1 MESCKE
7 IQLRKSEYPTKFGD
21 RLRNP
26 EFPSGFHRAGGALD
40 APPVLSWT
48 LSKKR
53 TGKPPIQKVLD
64 ETIYLKRPRRGAKLK
79 EEVWQTGE
87 GEVVRYSL
95 AYVNPS
101 LCGVDNGRVL
111 GYDNSH
117 NHHHRHFMG
126 RQEAFEFAGYLPL
139 AARFYEEVQAL
150 WRKEDEDRRKGR

>member
-1 MESCKE
+1 MK
-7 IQLRKSEYPTKFGD
+7 LRI
-21 RLRNP
+21 
-26 EFPSGFHRAGGALD
+26 SGEVPHRAGGALD
-40 APPVLSWT
+40 VPPVLCWT

-64 ETIYLKRPRRGAKLK
+64 ETICLKRPRRGAKLK
-79 EEVWQTGE
+79 EVWQTGE

-117 NHHHRHFMG
+117 SHHHRHFMG
-126 RQEAFEFAGYLPL
+126 RREGFEFAGYESL
-139 AARFYEEVQAL
+139 AARFY
-150 WRKEDEDRRKGR
+150 